1 MTPSKPQRGRK
12 ENNDKPLNDCKC
24 VKGYEDVQAANN
36 VCVTSNLI
44 QPGVMKGLSK
54 EVMLQFSLQDG

>member
-1 MTPSKPQRGRK
+1 MATIMHRIDKMTPSKPQRGRK

-44 QPGVMKGLSK
+44 
-54 EVMLQFSLQDG
+54 

>member
-1 MTPSKPQRGRK
+1 MATIMHGIDKMTPSKPQRGRK

-44 QPGVMKGLSK
+44 
-54 EVMLQFSLQDG
+54 